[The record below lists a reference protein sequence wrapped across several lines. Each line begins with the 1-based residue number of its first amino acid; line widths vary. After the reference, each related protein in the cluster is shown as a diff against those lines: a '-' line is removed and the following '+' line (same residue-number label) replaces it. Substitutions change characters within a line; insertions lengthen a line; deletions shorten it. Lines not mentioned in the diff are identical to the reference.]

1 MGDQR
6 EGATKDSEHVK
17 ARTSWI
23 VLFLIPE
30 IPVKNE
36 LVLSEFFACMMWG
49 VQ

>member
-17 ARTSWI
+17 ARTSWM
-23 VLFLIPE
+23 VPFLVPD

-36 LVLSEFFACMMWG
+36 FVLSRFLACMTWG